1 MGVRRNTFINLA
13 GSVIPMAV
21 MLITVPLYL
30 KALGDVRYGV
40 LALVWMLLGY
50 FGFLEMGLGKATAN
64 QIARLRDASDKDRN
78 IVFWTALLLNGAF
91 GLVAVL
97 ILWIVGAYVLTSIL
111 KIPREFQGEAIAAL
125 PWMLATFP
133 LALISS
139 VLSGALE
146 GRNRFFVVNLLQ
158 IASTVVFQIVPLF
171 VVYGYGSSLAVVI
184 PAAVVCRVLMNLP
197 FLVACYVTVP
207 LTLPPAFSTK
217 IGRSLFSYGG
227 WVAVSGMVGPVLE
240 TIDRFLI
247 GVVLGAQAVTH
258 YTLPYQL
265 VTKARIIPASLTR
278 ALFPAF
284 SANRATVADNLA
296 IISLHSLT
304 AAMTP
309 IILGSIIIMR
319 PFMTI
324 WIGRELASVA
334 APIGEILLFGVWA
347 NGLSYLPYSLL
358 QGKGRPDLV
367 AKFHVSE
374 LVPFLVLIWAAMRFF
389 GVYGAAVAWT
399 IRVIGDSWLLFHFS
413 GLRKGLIHVVGMP
426 ILMIIF
432 ALIITGFLS
441 DASWLLRASLSIAVV
456 SWCGVWFRKE
466 YAVEVSS
473 MLRRLDRYRM
483 VAESGCR
490 R

>member
-184 PAAVVCRVLMNLP
+184 PAAVVCRVSNE
-197 FLVACYVTVP
+197 FTVSSC
-207 LTLPPAFSTK
+207 LL
-217 IGRSLFSYGG
+217 RCR
-227 WVAVSGMVGPVLE
+227 
-240 TIDRFLI
+240 TIDASTCFFNKDRAISVF
-247 GVVLGAQAVTH
+247 VWRLGCSKRH
-258 YTLPYQL
+258 GWP
-265 VTKARIIPASLTR
+265 STR
-278 ALFPAF
+278 
-284 SANRATVADNLA
+284 NN
-296 IISLHSLT
+296 
-304 AAMTP
+304 
-309 IILGSIIIMR
+309 
-319 PFMTI
+319 
-324 WIGRELASVA
+324 
-334 APIGEILLFGVWA
+334 
-347 NGLSYLPYSLL
+347 
-358 QGKGRPDLV
+358 
-367 AKFHVSE
+367 
-374 LVPFLVLIWAAMRFF
+374 
-389 GVYGAAVAWT
+389 
-399 IRVIGDSWLLFHFS
+399 
-413 GLRKGLIHVVGMP
+413 
-426 ILMIIF
+426 
-432 ALIITGFLS
+432 
-441 DASWLLRASLSIAVV
+441 
-456 SWCGVWFRKE
+456 
-466 YAVEVSS
+466 
-473 MLRRLDRYRM
+473 
-483 VAESGCR
+483 
-490 R
+490 